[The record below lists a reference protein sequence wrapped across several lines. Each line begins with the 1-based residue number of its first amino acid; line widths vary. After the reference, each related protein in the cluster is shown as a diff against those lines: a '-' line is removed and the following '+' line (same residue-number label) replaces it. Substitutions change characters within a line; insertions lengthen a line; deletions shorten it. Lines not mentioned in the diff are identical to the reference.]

1 MNSPYNRNKISI
13 RFYEADQEK
22 LPVAH
27 VCFYSIDMPKYETAE
42 QMKNKLMQSIELSAG
57 MFNVA

>member
-1 MNSPYNRNKISI
+1 M
-13 RFYEADQEK
+13 

-27 VCFYSIDMPKYETAE
+27 VCFYSIDMPKYATAE
-42 QMKNKLMQSIELSAG
+42 LMKTKLMQAIEMSAG